1 MVTPSVRLSV
11 AARRLADICRICQRP
26 TAHNWQHAAAVVVK
40 ALLLL
45 YAYGC
50 VCECVCMAT
59 ITTTTIN
66 VPGSQPGVA
75 VAAVATVV
83 AVVAL
88 ACSCFY
94 CWLTPICF
102 GCCATRRSHW
112 QRRWLWL
119 WRWRWRWQ
127 WLWLWRA
134 SGQAIQSANFVR
146 TMRTRRA
153 S

>member
-45 YAYGC
+45 YEYGC

-119 WRWRWRWQ
+119 WRWRWRW
-127 WLWLWRA
+127 LWRA